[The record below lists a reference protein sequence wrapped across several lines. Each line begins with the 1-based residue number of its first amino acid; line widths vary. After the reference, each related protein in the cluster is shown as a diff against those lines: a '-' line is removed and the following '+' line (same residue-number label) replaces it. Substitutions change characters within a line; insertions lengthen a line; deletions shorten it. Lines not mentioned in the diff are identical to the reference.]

1 MRKNV
6 KIVTTAEPK
15 LKLELELEQ
24 ELPATTITAAATA
37 TTKATTTMRTALYC
51 LSLHSACDLANI

>member
-1 MRKNV
+1 MHKNV

-15 LKLELELEQ
+15 LKLELEQ
-24 ELPATTITAAATA
+24 ELPATTITAAAIAA
-37 TTKATTTMRTALYC
+37 TNATTTIWTALYC

>member
-15 LKLELELEQ
+15 LKLEQ

-37 TTKATTTMRTALYC
+37 ATKATTTMRTAVYC

>member
-15 LKLELELEQ
+15 LKLELEQ

-37 TTKATTTMRTALYC
+37 ATKATTTMRTALYC

>member
-15 LKLELELEQ
+15 LKLELEQ

-37 TTKATTTMRTALYC
+37 ATKARTTMRTALYC

>member
-15 LKLELELEQ
+15 LKLELEQ

-37 TTKATTTMRTALYC
+37 ATKATTTVRTALYC